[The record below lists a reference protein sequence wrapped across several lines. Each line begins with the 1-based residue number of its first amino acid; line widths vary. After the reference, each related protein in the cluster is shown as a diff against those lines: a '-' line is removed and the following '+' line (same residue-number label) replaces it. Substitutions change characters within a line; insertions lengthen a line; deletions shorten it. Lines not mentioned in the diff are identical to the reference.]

1 MDDPPAVTGQ
11 HPAHRGVRG
20 PEEHVLAQAE
30 QMTDVGVDDAAV
42 ADDRELL
49 APTLKSTVQGQDAL
63 DHGDHPVPE
72 LGAALGE
79 RRHVPAQLAVEP
91 LLHAVPHHRR
101 QDVLQPHPVGHVPVR
116 LHLAQ
121 FRVDDGFQAVR
132 GRDLTGRF
140 DGPLQVA
147 AQHRGDRLA
156 GQRLADRGRLPLAQV
171 GQRRVRPQRG
181 SERARRHVL
190 LAVPDEGQLDHV
202 RLAGQ
207 ERPVE
212 GGRRGRL
219 GRRFARG

>member
-20 PEEHVLAQAE
+20 PEEHVLAQAK

-49 APTLKSTVQGQDAL
+49 PPTLNSTVQGQDAL

-116 LHLAQ
+116 LDLAQ
-121 FRVDDGFQAVR
+121 LRVDDGFQAVR
-132 GRDLTGRF
+132 GRYLTGRF
-140 DGPLQVA
+140 HGPLQVA
-147 AQHRGDRLA
+147 AQHRGDRFA

-171 GQRRVRPQRG
+171 GQRRVGPQRG

-219 GRRFARG
+219 GRRLARG